1 MQITRQL
8 GGLVLMPLIL
18 ASACKSAEKPDEFI
32 HAVAKA
38 AQGEPA
44 ALFDALPPSYQKD
57 AQGVV
62 AAFAAKVPERAWDD
76 SFVLAG
82 KAVRVF
88 ETKKEF
94 ILAHPALAGTV
105 KPEDAAKAWDPTVRT
120 LSTLVKSD
128 LSTVAGLKKLDLRKF
143 LAGPV
148 AAIVEDIVKTA
159 EIASTVV
166 PRAGAPKIG
175 DLRAKLTTMKTTVEK
190 VDGDKASVK
199 IEMEGEK
206 LETQEMVKIEGKW
219 IPKELA
225 AAWPGA
231 INGAKMAIA
240 AIQIE
245 PEMLVQFNGMKG
257 MIDPALDGLL
267 AAKTQDEFNA
277 QIDAVMKAT
286 IGKPGAQVA
295 EAAEPAPTPPP
306 EAAAKPAKGKKSKR
320 SRNRQ

>member
-44 ALFDALPPSYQKD
+44 AIFDALPPSYQKD

-128 LSTVAGLKKLDLRKF
+128 IHTVAGLKQLDLRKF
-143 LAGPV
+143 LAGPI
-148 AAIVEDIVKTA
+148 ASIVGDIITTA
-159 EIASTVV
+159 EAASSVV
-166 PRAGAPKIG
+166 PAGAPKIG

-206 LETQEMVKIEGKW
+206 LEIQEMVKIEGKW

-225 AAWPGA
+225 SAWPGA

-240 AIQIE
+240 SIQIE

-295 EAAEPAPTPPP
+295 EATETPPP
-306 EAAAKPAKGKKSKR
+306 EAAAKPAKSKKSKR
-320 SRNRQ
+320 SRNRH